1 MTATSAQRIPSPAFL
16 LAVPAILALQALGL
30 WAMGRVPICACGY
43 VKLWHGVVH
52 SSENSQHIFDWYS
65 FTHIV
70 HGFTLYFLIWLA
82 LPRAPFAPRLALAV
96 LIEAAWEIIENTDLI
111 INRYRAETVSLD
123 YFGDSIVNSVAD
135 TAIMIFGFTL
145 ASWLPTWSAVAL
157 AILIEVALSYLI
169 RDNLTLNIIMLVS
182 PFEAIKTWQA
192 AAPLH

>member
-1 MTATSAQRIPSPAFL
+1 VPPAPAISSRAFL
-16 LAVPAILALQALGL
+16 LAVPAILALQALVL

-70 HGFTLYFLIWLA
+70 HGFALYFLIWLA
-82 LPRAPFAPRLALAV
+82 LPRAPLAPRLALGV
-96 LIEAAWEIIENTDLI
+96 LLEAAWEIIENTDVI
-111 INRYRAETVSLD
+111 INRYRAETISLD
-123 YFGDSIVNSVAD
+123 YFGDSIINSVAD
-135 TAIMIFGFTL
+135 TAVMILGFML
-145 ASWLPTWSAVAL
+145 ASWLPTWSTLAL
-157 AILIEVALSYLI
+157 AIVIEVALSYLI
-169 RDNLTLNIIMLVS
+169 RDNLTLNVIMLVF

>member
-1 MTATSAQRIPSPAFL
+1 L
-16 LAVPAILALQALGL
+16 LAVPAILALQALVL

-70 HGFTLYFLIWLA
+70 HGFALYFLTWLA
-82 LPRAPFAPRLALAV
+82 LPRAPLAPRLAVGV
-96 LIEAAWEIIENTDLI
+96 LLEAAWEIIENTDVI
-111 INRYRAETVSLD
+111 INRYRAETISLD
-123 YFGDSIVNSVAD
+123 YFGDSIINSVAD
-135 TAIMIFGFTL
+135 TAVMIFGFML
-145 ASWLPTWSAVAL
+145 ASWLPTWSTLAL
-157 AILIEVALSYLI
+157 AIVIEVALSYLI
-169 RDNLTLNIIMLVS
+169 RDNLTLNVIMLVF

>member
-1 MTATSAQRIPSPAFL
+1 VRLAPATSSRAFL
-16 LAVPAILALQALGL
+16 LAVPAILALQALVL

-70 HGFTLYFLIWLA
+70 HGFALYFLIWLA
-82 LPRAPFAPRLALAV
+82 LPRAPFAPQLALGV
-96 LIEAAWEIIENTDLI
+96 LLEAAWEIIENTDVI
-111 INRYRAETVSLD
+111 INRYRAETISLD
-123 YFGDSIVNSVAD
+123 YFGDSIINSVAD
-135 TAIMIFGFTL
+135 TAIMIFGFML
-145 ASWLPTWSAVAL
+145 ASWLPTWSTLAL
-157 AILIEVALSYLI
+157 AIVIEVALSYLI
-169 RDNLTLNIIMLVS
+169 RDNLTLNVIMLVF